1 MGLALTNKTIDKFLG
16 FLIRLDN
23 RSKKKLI
30 MKLAE
35 SIEPGEEE
43 KFNLNDFYGTWE
55 DKRDSDEII
64 NEIRKSRVEKNG
76 GRAQF

>member
-1 MGLALTNKTIDKFLG
+1 MGLALTNKNIDKFLG

-35 SIEPGEEE
+35 SIEPGEEK
-43 KFNLNDFYGTWE
+43 KFNLNDFYGAWE
-55 DKRDSDEII
+55 EKRDSDEII
-64 NEIRKSRVEKNG
+64 NEIRNSRVEKKNT
-76 GRAQF
+76 AKF

>member
-1 MGLALTNKTIDKFLG
+1 MGLVLTNKNIDKFLG

-35 SIEPGEEE
+35 SIEPGEE
-43 KFNLNDFYGTWE
+43 KKINLNDFYGAWE

-64 NEIRKSRVEKNG
+64 NEIRNSRVEKKNTTK
-76 GRAQF
+76 F

>member
-35 SIEPGEEE
+35 SFETRGEG
-43 KFNLNDFYGTWE
+43 KFNLNDFYGAWE
-55 DKRDSDEII
+55 DIRDSDEII
-64 NEIRKSRVEKNG
+64 NEIRNSRVEKNG
-76 GRAQF
+76 GRAQY

>member
-1 MGLALTNKTIDKFLG
+1 MSLALTNKTIDKFLG

-43 KFNLNDFYGTWE
+43 KFNLNDFYGAWE
-55 DKRDSDEII
+55 DNRDTDEII
-64 NEIRKSRVEKNG
+64 NEIRNSRVEKKNT
-76 GRAQF
+76 AKL

>member
-1 MGLALTNKTIDKFLG
+1 MGLVLTNKNIDKFLG
-16 FLIRLDN
+16 FLIRLDI

-35 SIEPGEEE
+35 SIEPGEE
-43 KFNLNDFYGTWE
+43 KKINLNDFYGAWE

-64 NEIRKSRVEKNG
+64 NEIRNSRVEKNG